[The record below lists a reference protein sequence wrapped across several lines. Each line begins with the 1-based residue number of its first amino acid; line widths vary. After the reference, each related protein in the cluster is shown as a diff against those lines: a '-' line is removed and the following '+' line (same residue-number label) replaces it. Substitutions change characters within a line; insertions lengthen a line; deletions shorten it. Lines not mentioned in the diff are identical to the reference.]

1 MHDYTYLYRTELG
14 INDNWTQSWDV
25 FISAFDNSE
34 RVTRTFSKVRA
45 QEKLWLLHNEYGLSQ
60 SAVPSGAFT
69 SPEENEADFIRE
81 FFNNAL
87 ARRDL
92 SRTRICL
99 DITGFMRPHMM
110 FLVKLLAVSGVRTL
124 DVMYTEPQLY
134 SNRERTEFSDRA
146 VTSVR
151 QVTGF
156 EGYIDNNTA
165 NDVLVIGAGY
175 ESHLIAEV
183 AEDKEKADRVVIFGL
198 PSLRADMYQQN
209 RLRVHEASDSIGDT
223 ATAKFFSPA
232 NDPFVAATVL
242 SELVEK
248 RDAKGRITNLYL
260 APLATKAQALGFVLF
275 YLKECSGRAAS
286 ILYPFSAKYSPDA
299 SRGISR
305 AWLFTL
311 EF

>member
-1 MHDYTYLYRTELG
+1 MKDYTYLYRTELG
-14 INDNWTQSWDV
+14 IAEDWPQSWDI

-34 RVTRTFSKVRA
+34 RVTRTYGKVQA
-45 QEKLWLLHNEYGLSQ
+45 QEKYWVVHNEYGLP
-60 SAVPSGAFT
+60 AGTVPSGAFT
-69 SPEENEADFIRE
+69 SAADSEAEFVRE
-81 FFNNAL
+81 FVDNVL
-87 ARRDL
+87 AKHDL
-92 SRTRICL
+92 SRSRICL

-110 FLVKLLAVSGVRTL
+110 FLVKLLVAEGVKIL
-124 DVMYTEPQLY
+124 DVIYTEPKLY
-134 SNRERTEFSDRA
+134 SKRERTEFSDKA

-156 EGYIDNNTA
+156 EGYIDNDTT

-209 RLRVHEASDSIGDT
+209 RLRVNEASDSIGDT
-223 ATAKFFSPA
+223 ATAKFFAPA

-242 SELVEK
+242 SELIEK

-260 APLATKAQALGFVLF
+260 APLATKAQAFGFVLF
-275 YLKECSGRAAS
+275 YLNECAGRAAS
-286 ILYPFSAKYSPDA
+286 ILYPFSAKYSPDT

-305 AWLFTL
+305 VWLFRA

>member
-1 MHDYTYLYRTELG
+1 MKDYTYLYRAELG
-14 INDNWTQSWDV
+14 INENWTQTWDV

-34 RVTRTFSKVRA
+34 RVTRTFDKA
-45 QEKLWLLHNEYGLSQ
+45 QAREKFWLVHNEYGLLPED
-60 SAVPSGAFT
+60 VPTGAFT
-69 SPEENEADFIRE
+69 SAVENEAEFVRE
-81 FFNNAL
+81 FVDTAL
-87 ARRDL
+87 RHLDL
-92 SRTRICL
+92 LQARICL
-99 DITGFMRPHMM
+99 DITGFIRPHMM
-110 FLVKLLAVSGVRTL
+110 FMVKFLVAKGIKAL
-124 DVMYTEPQLY
+124 DVMYTEPQQY
-134 SNRERTEFSDRA
+134 SKRERTEFSDKA

-156 EGYIDNNTA
+156 EGHIDNDTA
-165 NDVLVIGAGY
+165 NDVLIIGAGY

-223 ATAKFFSPA
+223 ATAKFFAPA

-275 YLKECSGRAAS
+275 YLNECAGRAAS
-286 ILYPFSAKYSPDA
+286 ILYPFSVKYSPDA

-305 AWLFTL
+305 IWLFRA